1 MAKFSDLKFVRTYD
15 FRHIPRYLCD
25 QTKEL
30 DKETVDRLYRFGGT
44 MFRSPVTL
52 LYVLLDEVHV
62 IKGVLWAEVS
72 IIDAAIYV
80 YLLSVDKEYQSNGQ
94 LIREAADFLLN
105 LETGPEIKKEIRFQT
120 IHPDAYE
127 KAGVKR
133 SKRILMEIT
142 DGTNDQ
148 NNQKRDNAS
157 DTDEST

>member
-1 MAKFSDLKFVRTYD
+1 MANINDLKFVRTYD

-30 DKETVDRLYRFGGT
+30 DKETIDRLYGFGGI
-44 MFRSPVTL
+44 MFKSPLTL
-52 LYVLLDEVHV
+52 LYVLLDEINV

-94 LIREAADFLLN
+94 LISEAADFLLN
-105 LETGPEIKKEIRFQT
+105 IETGPEIKKELRFQT

-127 KAGVKR
+127 KVGARR
-133 SKRILMEIT
+133 SKRILMEISH
-142 DGTNDQ
+142 DTN
-148 NNQKRDNAS
+148 NTKRDNES
-157 DTDEST
+157 DTGTTE